1 MAKTGQ
7 EQLESK
13 RSAREQRRLA
23 AQQRDRKK
31 RLMRIAAGALALV
44 VAAGVLWW
52 VAQREESAGDVV
64 TEAAMISAP
73 IDGRVAGDPAATVTV
88 VEWGDYQCPSCAL
101 FAEEATPM
109 LIEQYVNTG
118 LITLEYR
125 DLAFLGTES
134 TRAAE
139 AAWCAQDQDRFW
151 DFHKTIFA
159 NHDGENAGALSDARL
174 KSMAEALELDTDEFD
189 ACFDDRVYEDS
200 VRDSYDEGSAAGI
213 TSTPTL
219 VINGEIVGYAGNE
232 DLQARLD
239 ALISG

>member
-7 EQLESK
+7 EQTKAK
-13 RSAREQRRLA
+13 RSAQEERRLA
-23 AQQRDRKK
+23 AQQRDRKQ
-31 RLMRIAAGALALV
+31 RMMRIAAGALAIV
-44 VAAGVLWW
+44 VVGGVLWW
-52 VAQREESAGDVV
+52 VAQREASVGDVV

-73 IDGRVAGDPAATVTV
+73 IAGRVAGDPAGTVTV

-159 NHDGENAGALSDARL
+159 NHDGENAGALSDGRL
-174 KSMAEALELDTDEFD
+174 KAMAEVLELDTDQFN
-189 ACFDDRVYEDS
+189 ACFGNRVHEDN
-200 VRDSYDEGSAAGI
+200 VRDAYDEGSAAGI

-239 ALISG
+239 ALLGA